1 MFSDSYGDIKFDIR
15 RQRWYSIYMMNSD
28 IETSKDMTVTV
39 SFLLTELNAARAR
52 ETRLAETLQA
62 LIDYARSLT
71 IFPAPDGLAYMLEGD
86 DEPEIADAVAV
97 LKEWEER

>member
-1 MFSDSYGDIKFDIR
+1 MLDRTTVVCYHGL
-15 RQRWYSIYMMNSD
+15 MMNSN
-28 IETSKDMTVTV
+28 IENTKDMNGTV
-39 SFLLTELNAARAR
+39 SFLLAELNAAGAR

-71 IFPAPDGLAYMLEGD
+71 IFTDTDGVVYDD

-97 LKEWEER
+97 LEEWMVR

>member
-1 MFSDSYGDIKFDIR
+1 
-15 RQRWYSIYMMNSD
+15 MMNSN
-28 IETSKDMTVTV
+28 IENTKDMNGTV
-39 SFLLTELNAARAR
+39 SFLLAELNAARAR

-71 IFPAPDGLAYMLEGD
+71 IFTDTDGVVYDD

-97 LKEWEER
+97 LEEWEER